1 MLRSRAR
8 PAPHPYRR
16 VSNPSNAKASHATHG
31 WDSLW
36 SVRREDQA
44 RGSVNLPFAYPG
56 HPQAPVSAPRRAATA
71 SIAGT
76 RPRSSSA
83 VRLLPEFQVKP
94 PPFE

>member
-1 MLRSRAR
+1 MVRSRVR

-16 VSNPSNAKASHATHG
+16 VSNPSDAKASHATHG
-31 WDSLW
+31 WIDSLW
-36 SVRREDQA
+36 IVRRGDQA
-44 RGSVNLPFAYPG
+44 RGSVNLPFAARG

-83 VRLLPEFQVKP
+83 SYRQSPE
-94 PPFE
+94 